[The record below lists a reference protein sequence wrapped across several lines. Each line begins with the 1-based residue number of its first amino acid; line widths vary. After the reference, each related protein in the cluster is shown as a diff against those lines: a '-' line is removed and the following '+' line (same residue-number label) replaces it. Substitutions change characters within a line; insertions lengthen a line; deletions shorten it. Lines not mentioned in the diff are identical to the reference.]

1 MGHHGLEAYLAETP
15 LHYKTVAEIAPLLK
29 SKRLSPVE
37 LTQAQFARINK
48 LDGRLHAY
56 ARTMEA
62 KANADARAAEKEIAS
77 GKYRGPLHGVPVAVK
92 DLCFTKDVPT
102 MGGSAALRDFIPD
115 YDATVVSRLRQA
127 GAVITGKLNLTE
139 GAMASYNPALKDHVP
154 VNPWDEKLSPGG
166 SSSGSGVATA
176 AGMCYV
182 SLGTDT
188 GGSIRFP
195 SACNAVVGIKPTWG
209 RVSRY
214 GVLDLAQSLD
224 HVGPMARSATD
235 AALVLQA
242 IAGPDQDDPTTLPM
256 PVPDLMADLG
266 RPVRGVRVGYDER
279 YASENVNPHIARA
292 VSNGID
298 ALSRLGANIVKVKV
312 PDLRPYLPAWQ
323 TICTAEALAAH
334 ATRYSAAAAQYGPW
348 FRSWLEHGSKVTG
361 AGYAQATHLRLQAAG
376 LLRRTF
382 EEIDVLACPSMPS
395 IEPRKTDKQLFE
407 ETSEGWDS
415 YRGRFTAPYNFTGQP
430 TISLQA
436 GFSPEGAPLSLQLV
450 GKHMQEALLVKLG
463 VAFEQTTEH
472 HTRHPDM

>member
-1 MGHHGLEAYLAETP
+1 MLAETP
-15 LHYKTVAEIAPLLK
+15 LHYKTIGEVAPLLK
-29 SKRLSPVE
+29 SKKLSPVE

-48 LDGRLHAY
+48 LDGRLQAY

-62 KANADARAAEKEIAS
+62 KAKDDARAAEKEIAA

-92 DLCFTKDVPT
+92 DLCFTKDIPT

-139 GAMASYNPALKDHVP
+139 GAMASYNPALKDNVP
-154 VNPWDEKLSPGG
+154 FNPWDEKLSPGG

-176 AGMCYV
+176 SGMCYA

-195 SACNAVVGIKPTWG
+195 SACNGVVGIKPTWG

-224 HVGPMARSATD
+224 HVGPMARSVAD

-242 IAGPDQDDPTTLPM
+242 IAGPDNDDPTTLATPM
-256 PVPDLMADLG
+256 EDLMADLG
-266 RPVRGVRVGYDER
+266 RPVRGVRVGYDEG
-279 YASENVNPHIARA
+279 YATEDVNPHTAKA
-292 VSNGID
+292 VAAGVE
-298 ALSRLGANIVKVKV
+298 ALRRSGATVVRVKV
-312 PDLRPYLPAWQ
+312 PDLRPYLPAWH

-334 ATRYSAAAAQYGPW
+334 SSRYPAKAAQFGPW
-348 FRSWLEHGSKVTG
+348 FRSWLESGSKVTG
-361 AGYAQATHLRLQAAG
+361 ADYARAMHLRLQAAG
-376 LLRRTF
+376 LLKRTF
-382 EEIDVLACPSMPS
+382 EEIDVLACPSMPT

-407 ETSEGWDS
+407 ETSEDWDP

-430 TISLQA
+430 TISLPA

-463 VAFEQTTEH
+463 AAFEQGTEH
-472 HTRHPDM
+472 HRRHPDM